1 MSKVWIS
8 SDWHLGHK
16 NIHKFRCK
24 ERGFPFQFNN
34 EEEHSQWLT
43 DWVRSNVKKRD
54 TLYLLGDIAFNE
66 DAIKLVGTLPGR
78 KVLIKGNHDAIKSD
92 LYPKVFDQ
100 VHGLLRYKHSWLS
113 HAPIHPVELRG
124 KVNFNGHVHDKT
136 LPDTEN
142 YQNVC
147 VEELMKIFG
156 TPLVPWI
163 DLIEYRRGLI
173 DE

>member
-8 SDWHLGHK
+8 SDWHLCHK

-24 ERGFPFQFNN
+24 ERGFPLQFDN
-34 EEEHSQWLT
+34 EGEHSQWLT

-66 DAIKLVGTLPGR
+66 DALRLVGTLPGR

-100 VHGLLRYKHSWLS
+100 VHGLARYKHSWLS
-113 HAPIHPVELRG
+113 HAPIHPAELRG
-124 KVNFNGHVHDKT
+124 KVNFHGHVHDQT
-136 LPDTEN
+136 LPDTKN

-147 VEELMKIFG
+147 VEELMNIFG
-156 TPLVPWI
+156 TPLVPWL
-163 DLIEYRRGLI
+163 DLIEYRRGYK
-173 DE
+173 